1 MSTVDLHVTVFPTA
15 LHRALLMQTDA
26 LLSVSLIPQ
35 DSVHEKTNAGCRSHK
50 QNLREE
56 GHFLRTYSP
65 GRRGPE
71 PASTA
76 SVEYLQQ
83 VARVRLCLDLAA
95 DFLSEL
101 QEGSGKSALQRSSAS
116 QVQHLWKPVLRTWLS
131 SSTNPVLCVLPLRG
145 CKEQAQGLW
154 MAF

>member
-1 MSTVDLHVTVFPTA
+1 MCAAALHATVFPTA
-15 LHRALLMQTDA
+15 LHRALLMKTDA
-26 LLSVSLIPQ
+26 LLSVPLIPQ
-35 DSVHEKTNAGCRSHK
+35 DSGCGSHK
-50 QNLREE
+50 WDLREE

-65 GRRGPE
+65 GRRGQE

-101 QEGSGKSALQRSSAS
+101 QEGSGKSALQRSSTSEAGD
-116 QVQHLWKPVLRTWLS
+116 LWKPVLRTWLS
-131 SSTNPVLCVLPLRG
+131 SSTNPVCVLPLG
-145 CKEQAQGLW
+145 G
-154 MAF
+154 